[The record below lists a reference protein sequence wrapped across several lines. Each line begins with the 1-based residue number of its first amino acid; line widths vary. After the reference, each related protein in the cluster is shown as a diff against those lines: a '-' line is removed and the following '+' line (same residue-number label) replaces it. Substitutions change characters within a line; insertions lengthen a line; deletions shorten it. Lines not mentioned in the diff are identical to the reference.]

1 MSRLFG
7 AALESHEGDGLLL
20 AAETSGLEREL
31 AVSLTFQ
38 GDMGRVLNRDGASVP
53 VVGGFMLC
61 LTSGWEMAGVVDKP
75 KNDLEAAASVLK
87 SDENKDPVKGVVFV
101 SCSSSGWMELEGMD
115 SSGSG

>member
-53 VVGGFMLC
+53 LFGSRNSEGLFSLIEITDGDTGDVSFTL
-61 LTSGWEMAGVVDKP
+61 LTGEREDSDCE
-75 KNDLEAAASVLK
+75 SV
-87 SDENKDPVKGVVFV
+87 
-101 SCSSSGWMELEGMD
+101 CAI
-115 SSGSG
+115 